1 MFYSDGTAQTY
12 KGIFQCLK
20 RTFEYW
26 MADWAAAITKAKN
39 EVWKPEVTKTLKNGT
54 DIDNK
59 RLFCYPHV
67 KRNIQKKLKS
77 IAEFEKEILDD
88 IKHIQLSETRD

>member
-1 MFYSDGTAQTY
+1 MFYSDETAQTY

-67 KRNIQKKLKS
+67 KRNIQKT
-77 IAEFEKEILDD
+77 EINSR
-88 IKHIQLSETRD
+88 IWKRNPWWYKTYSTFRN

>member
-1 MFYSDGTAQTY
+1 MFYSDETAQTY
-12 KGIFQCLK
+12 KGIFLCLK

-67 KRNIQKKLKS
+67 KRNIQKNWN
-77 IAEFEKEILDD
+77 
-88 IKHIQLSETRD
+88 Q